1 MTINVHQVKH
11 FIRHFFTAKRNGHG
25 IHSPFAYQLCEEVF
39 YNSNLF
45 YDFEVLQKIRAEL
58 LADNT
63 TLQVEDFGAGSKTF
77 TGNTR
82 KIKDIA
88 QKGISPVKQSEI
100 IYKLIN
106 FLNCR
111 QCIELGTSIGI
122 NTLYLAKGNKHTD
135 ITTIEG
141 SKSII
146 EFAMALAKKN
156 NTHNIKFI
164 HAKFDDALPALLKSI
179 APPDLLYIDGNHTYE
194 ATMKY
199 FNMAVEHKHNNTVF
213 IFDDIYW
220 SPGMTKAWEEIKTH
234 REVTM
239 SIDAFYFGLVFFKE
253 EIKEKRDLRLYMSM

>member
-11 FIRHFFTAKRNGHG
+11 FIHHFFTAKRKGHG
-25 IHSPFAYQLCEEVF
+25 IHSPFAYRLCEEVF
-39 YNSNLF
+39 YNTNSF
-45 YDFEVLQKIRAEL
+45 YDFEALKNIRAGL
-58 LADNT
+58 LNDST
-63 TLQVEDFGAGSKTF
+63 VLHVEDFGAGSKTF

-88 QKGISPVKQSEI
+88 EKGISPVKQSEI

-122 NTLYLAKGNKHTD
+122 NTLYLAKGNKHTHV
-135 ITTIEG
+135 TTIEG
-141 SKSII
+141 SKSIF
-146 EFAMALAKKN
+146 EFAKALAQRN
-156 NTHNIKFI
+156 NTHNIDFI
-164 HAKFDDALPALLKSI
+164 HAKFDDALPALLNSMP
-179 APPDLLYIDGNHTYE
+179 PPDLLYIDGNHTCE

-199 FNMAVEHKHNNTVF
+199 FNMALKHKHNNSVF

-220 SPGMTKAWEEIKTH
+220 SPGMTKAWEEIKQH
-234 REVTM
+234 HSVTL

-253 EIKEKRDLRLYMSM
+253 EIKEKRDLKFYISM